1 MSLEILNSCLMYMYK
16 IVMIDLQT
24 DLSINN
30 YLGSLLVKSD

>member
-16 IVMIDLQT
+16 IAMIDLQT